1 MLPGGQAQYI
11 RVPKAGGTLFVLQ
24 SSISPNASAPF
35 LDVETFKTLPDPTL
49 LLLADILPT
58 GLFVALQAL
67 SHPKLLPFTVNMSW
81 PNTMDS
87 ILYPHISA
95 SAAPLTEDDRVLT
108 IGVIGLGPV
117 GLVINICRL
126 HSFASTLTHHFY
138 SQCATLALLDLLEH
152 RQLLARFRI
161 VASDLNKFRRAKMQS
176 MYDALPAASK
186 GPVGSEFIVCDV
198 ESFSTWARHGC
209 HAVLEVPINSP
220 SLTAISPCAHNSISS
235 FSRSSAPLR
244 R

>member
-152 RQLLARFRI
+152 RQLHPSSRQEALYLRHLLPPHTTSSGRSCKRTARLATL
-161 VASDLNKFRRAKMQS
+161 VA
-176 MYDALPAASK
+176 
-186 GPVGSEFIVCDV
+186 
-198 ESFSTWARHGC
+198 GC
-209 HAVLEVPINSP
+209 HP
-220 SLTAISPCAHNSISS
+220 SIPDAP
-235 FSRSSAPLR
+235 RSSEE
-244 R
+244 